1 MPKPVFL
8 LLNIVSLA
16 LFSAVGQSDTA
27 GRIANGQ
34 PYDVQRYPFFARI
47 FYQNQHSCGASLIAD
62 KFVATAA
69 HCLEK
74 IIGEKGVPLELRFP
88 INSPEN
94 NNDPNNYQRF
104 ASALDQLMVSND
116 GPFAYNSLNPGSLV
130 NDFGLIEMDTIINIA
145 PIRLPTTDT
154 VLTPGETLTVIGFG
168 STGFSI
174 SSTGNGPYTKELYGA
189 TVGFRDDSDS
199 LCEEAYPNFDTTSVI
214 CAGGFKQGEN
224 QAACSGD
231 SGGPLMKQDGT
242 LVGLVSFG
250 RISDCGL
257 FSDPTMFADVR
268 YARPWY
274 DRKLFELG
282 FLRPTASLFIPIST
296 GALVIP
302 FQPDPERSRNQTSR
316 RVRRRRN
323 RRGVKMGPT
332 RRNRTRN
339 PRSVNRRTAETAA
352 SHANPPE
359 NDECTVGALSCL
371 VFYSVVSLG
380 TAVAL
385 VAGLAVLRAV
395 RVQEGDAK
403 VVT

>member
-1 MPKPVFL
+1 MSKPVSL
-8 LLNIVSLA
+8 LLCIIALA
-16 LFSAVGQSDTA
+16 PCLAVAEGDTA
-27 GRIANGQ
+27 ARITSGR
-34 PYDVQRYPFFARI
+34 PYDIRRYPFFVRM
-47 FYQNQHSCGASLIAD
+47 FPTSNSYCGAALIAN

-69 HCLEK
+69 HCLDFVNEK
-74 IIGEKGVPLELRFP
+74 DLPVQLQFP

-94 NNDPNNYQRF
+94 NNDPRNFRRS
-104 ASALDQLMVSND
+104 ASTMNQLMIPND
-116 GPFAYNSLNPGSLV
+116 NQFRYRPENIYAD
-130 NDFGLIEMDTIINIA
+130 DFGLIEMDNTISIA
-145 PIRLPTTDT
+145 PIRLPTTST

-224 QAACSGD
+224 RAACSGD

-268 YARPWY
+268 YARAWY

-352 SHANPPE
+352 SHANHLE
-359 NDECTVGALSCL
+359 KDECTVGALSCL
-371 VFYSVVSLG
+371 VFYCVVSLG